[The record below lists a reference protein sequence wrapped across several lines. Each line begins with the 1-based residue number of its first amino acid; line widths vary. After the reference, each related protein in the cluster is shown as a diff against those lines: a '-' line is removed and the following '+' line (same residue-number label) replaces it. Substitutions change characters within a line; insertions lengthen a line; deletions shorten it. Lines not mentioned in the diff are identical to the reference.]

1 MGIMGDFEGWKSC
14 NKRYATVIIDAN
26 DYAAVIIEKLKQ
38 LMVTIFIIVTPDF
51 RACPLGSILY
61 LLGVNY
67 KENHEKHPKPIY
79 FEGKY
84 FTFS

>member
-38 LMVTIFIIVTPDF
+38 PMITIFIVVTPILG
-51 RACPLGSILY
+51 RAPWAQFY
-61 LLGVNY
+61 
-67 KENHEKHPKPIY
+67 
-79 FEGKY
+79 
-84 FTFS
+84 TFWE